1 MAISKEKGKFS
12 LCVNKT
18 WSVIKKKKRNVTLQN
33 LVKVRTNK
41 P

>member
-18 WSVIKKKKRNVTLQN
+18 WSVIKKKKKKCYIAKPCKGQN
-33 LVKVRTNK
+33 K
-41 P
+41 